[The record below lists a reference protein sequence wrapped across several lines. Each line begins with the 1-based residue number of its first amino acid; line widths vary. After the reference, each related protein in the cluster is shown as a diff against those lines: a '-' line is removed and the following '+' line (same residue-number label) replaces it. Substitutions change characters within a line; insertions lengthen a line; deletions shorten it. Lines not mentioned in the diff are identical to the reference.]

1 MITMITP
8 SRADF
13 CSPLAPALARF
24 LESKRAAG
32 YRYRDEARAL
42 HVLDRFLAQ
51 RLLPDDPVI
60 TTEVVRAFVARRDRE
75 SETTRQHRLSLIR
88 EVCRF
93 LALEQP
99 RTVIPGPRFLGIH
112 RRGFVARVLTHTEG
126 QRFLDACEQLASR
139 HGSPLRGPVLG
150 SALIV
155 LYLTGLRAGELLRL
169 TLTDVDLTAAVLR
182 VRDTKFGK
190 SRLVPIAPDV
200 VARLQRCHQMVTE
213 RVGERGPDAPFFPA
227 PSRRSYSLSYSL
239 SALRESFHQVLAD
252 AGIAHRSGG
261 RSLRLHDLRHSFA
274 VLRLTLWYRQRV
286 NLGSLLPALATYMGH
301 VGLTSTQRYLQLSED
316 VLDEITRR
324 HGARFGYLI
333 TDGAD
338 P

>member
-1 MITMITP
+1 MITP
-8 SRADF
+8 SPATF
-13 CSPLAPALARF
+13 CSPLATALGRF

-32 YRYRDEARAL
+32 YRYHDEARAL
-42 HVLDRFLAQ
+42 AVLDRFLAKK
-51 RLLPDDPVI
+51 LPPDDPVI
-60 TTEVVRAFVARRDRE
+60 TTAIVRAFVARHGAE

-88 EVCRF
+88 QVCRF

-99 RTVIPGPRFLGIH
+99 RTDIPGPRFLGIH
-112 RRGFVARVLTHTEG
+112 RRGFVARVLTHAEG
-126 QRFLDACEQLASR
+126 QRFLEACERLTSR

-150 SALIV
+150 SALTV

-169 TLTDVDLTAAVLR
+169 TLTDVDLTTAVLR

-200 VARLQRCHQMVTE
+200 VARLEQCHRMVSD
-213 RVGERGPDAPFFPA
+213 RVGERGPDTPFFPA
-227 PSRRSYSLSYSL
+227 PSRRSYTL

-252 AGIAHRSGG
+252 ARIDHRSGG

-274 VLRLTLWYRQRV
+274 VLRLTLWYRQQA
-286 NLGSLLPALATYMGH
+286 NLGALLPALATYMGH
-301 VGLTSTQRYLQLSED
+301 VGLSSTQRYLQLTED

-324 HGARFGYLI
+324 HNARFGHLI
-333 TDGAD
+333 TERGGQ
-338 P
+338 